1 MIGKLSQI
9 DQLSSILSQSQIR
22 HEVISSNLA
31 HVNDPGYKT
40 KGVKFADVLAEA
52 GEQIDQVGEIFEV
65 DGLKNSQNGNNVDMD
80 RELSSMSKNAL
91 AFQTYS
97 QLMASKIGA
106 YRTAISGRS

>member
-1 MIGKLSQI
+1 
-9 DQLSSILSQSQIR
+9 
-22 HEVISSNLA
+22 
-31 HVNDPGYKT
+31 
-40 KGVKFADVLAEA
+40 
-52 GEQIDQVGEIFEV
+52 
-65 DGLKNSQNGNNVDMD
+65 MD

>member
-1 MIGKLSQI
+1 
-9 DQLSSILSQSQIR
+9 
-22 HEVISSNLA
+22 
-31 HVNDPGYKT
+31 
-40 KGVKFADVLAEA
+40 LAEA

>member
-9 DQLSSILSQSQIR
+9 DQLSSLLSQSQIR

-40 KGVKFADVLAEA
+40 KDVSFADVLKAA
-52 GEQIDQVGEIFEV
+52 DGEFDTDGKVFEV
-65 DGLKNSQNGNNVDMD
+65 DGLKSSQNGNNVDMD
-80 RELSSMSKNAL
+80 RELSNMSKNAL